1 LERVHTTFQFKKEV
15 SGMRKT
21 KRTTLVITVVMALA
35 LVGGFALA
43 HDPGEKKGYGDP
55 GAGRG
60 WTSNLSPEQ
69 QERLRAQEQKFY
81 EDTARLRTELYQRRL
96 ELQGLIVD
104 PQADPETIKAKQR
117 ELFDLERQF
126 QERALDHR
134 LAVREVLPEGYA
146 GGGPHGYGPGMDD
159 RHRHGWG
166 HPWGK
171 SGFGAKRGYARGYC
185 W

>member
-1 LERVHTTFQFKKEV
+1 
-15 SGMRKT
+15 MRKT
-21 KRTTLVITVVMALA
+21 KHTTLVITVVMALA

-43 HDPGEKKGYGDP
+43 HDPGERKGYGDP

-81 EDTARLRTELYQRRL
+81 EDTATLRTELYQRRL

-104 PQADPETIKAKQR
+104 PQADPETIKAKQQ

-126 QERALDHR
+126 QERALEHR
-134 LAVREVLPEGYA
+134 LAVREVL
-146 GGGPHGYGPGMDD
+146 DD
-159 RHRHGWG
+159 RHHHGWG